1 MFKNQS
7 ANNSRWNATN
17 NGRHGHYSQP
27 LEYQALMSHQSGAL
41 LLSSCSNY
49 VNQSDAQSVNF
60 EQNTTATVI
69 ENFFQVLL

>member
-1 MFKNQS
+1 
-7 ANNSRWNATN
+7 
-17 NGRHGHYSQP
+17 
-27 LEYQALMSHQSGAL
+27 MSHQSGAL